1 MSLNSHLQELR
12 KKHADLSRQVET
24 EARSPGADSIAL
36 TELKKRKL
44 AIKQQI
50 ERLDGATAN

>member
-12 KKHADLSRQVET
+12 KKHEDLSKQVET
-24 EARSPGADSIAL
+24 ESRAPGVDSIAL

-50 ERLDGATAN
+50 ERLSASPVN